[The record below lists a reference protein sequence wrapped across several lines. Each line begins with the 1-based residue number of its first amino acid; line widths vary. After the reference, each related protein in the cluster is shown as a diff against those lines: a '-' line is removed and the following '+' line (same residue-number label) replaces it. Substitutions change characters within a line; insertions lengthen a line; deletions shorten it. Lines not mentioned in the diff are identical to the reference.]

1 MSSTFTLNGTLGR
14 SDSSSARQV
23 LKDLAFASL
32 ECAVEHSDR
41 YVLRFN
47 APGGTPANTTVPI
60 TLSFGPVTNPYFI
73 YIHVTNNTTIR
84 VNSLTA
90 VSPHQSVDFVLGG
103 PEGALILFGKGVTNV
118 QIIATDTDLSEVDF
132 YIAGV

>member
-1 MSSTFTLNGTLGR
+1 MPSTFTLNGTLGR

-23 LKDLAFASL
+23 FRDLALASL
-32 ECAVEHSDR
+32 ECAVEHSGR

-47 APGGTPANTTVPI
+47 APGGSPANTTVPI
-60 TLSFGPVTNPYFI
+60 TLGFGPVTEPSFL
-73 YIHVTNNTTIR
+73 YIHVVNNATIR

-90 VSPHQSVDFVLGG
+90 EALHQSVDFVLGG
-103 PEGALILFGKGVTNV
+103 PEGTLILFGEGVTSV